1 MLIREPKM
9 AQVHERNTM
18 TESSTAAA
26 GSPATSAG
34 TPQSEHFTRPTGRAA
49 SVYIVGIAVSNFGL
63 FLALLT
69 PVMVSLAFK
78 VEHITSSKEEAT
90 SALGMIMGIGALF
103 ALICNPLVGRL
114 SDRTVSRFGMRRP
127 WMLGGAIVGLAALV
141 LIGVATTTWIVLIGW
156 CIVQAAL
163 NGVLAAST
171 ATVPDQVPVEGRG
184 KVSGIVGLTTPLG
197 ILGGSFLVNFLADDF
212 SRFVV
217 PGVIALILVLFF
229 VFTLKDRVLTEK
241 PAERYGVKEFFGSFV
256 FNPIKHKDFGW
267 TWLTKFLIF
276 FGYAGIATF
285 LPFYLTEK
293 FELNEADA
301 ISTILLA
308 NLASMIAMAVSGPL
322 GGILSDKIGK
332 RRPFVTAAGL
342 IMVVGLVVLA
352 FAPSIAVVV
361 VAQAIIGFGAGSFL
375 SVDTALATQVLPN
388 KVDTAKDLGVLNIAN
403 ALPQSIAPAIAPAI
417 IAFGATTALGG
428 YTLWYLFGALVALSG
443 AVLVYRIKGVK

>member
-1 MLIREPKM
+1 
-9 AQVHERNTM
+9 
-18 TESSTAAA
+18 
-26 GSPATSAG
+26 
-34 TPQSEHFTRPTGRAA
+34 
-49 SVYIVGIAVSNFGL
+49 
-63 FLALLT
+63 
-69 PVMVSLAFK
+69 
-78 VEHITSSKEEAT
+78 
-90 SALGMIMGIGALF
+90 
-103 ALICNPLVGRL
+103 
-114 SDRTVSRFGMRRP
+114 
-127 WMLGGAIVGLAALV
+127 
-141 LIGVATTTWIVLIGW
+141 
-156 CIVQAAL
+156 
-163 NGVLAAST
+163 VLA
-171 ATVPDQVPVEGRG
+171 
-184 KVSGIVGLTTPLG
+184 
-197 ILGGSFLVNFLADDF
+197 
-212 SRFVV
+212 
-217 PGVIALILVLFF
+217 
-229 VFTLKDRVLTEK
+229 EK

-256 FNPIKHKDFGW
+256 FNPIKHNDFGW

-285 LPFYLTEK
+285 LPFYLTDK

-322 GGILSDKIGK
+322 GGILSDRIGK

-403 ALPQSIAPAIAPAI
+403 ALPQSVAPAIAPVI

>member
-1 MLIREPKM
+1 
-9 AQVHERNTM
+9 M
-18 TESSTAAA
+18 TESSTASGAPAA
-26 GSPATSAG
+26 TPSDPGPSAAG
-34 TPQSEHFTRPTGRAA
+34 TPAHGRAPRGFIPGLA
-49 SVYIVGIAVSNFGL
+49 FANFGL
-63 FLALLT
+63 YLALLT
-69 PVMVSLAFK
+69 PVLVSLAFK
-78 VEHITSSKEEAT
+78 VQHITASPEEAT
-90 SALGMIMGIGALF
+90 ASLGMITGVGALF

-114 SDRTVSRFGMRRP
+114 SDRTASRFGMRRP
-127 WMLGGAIVGLAALV
+127 WMLGGVLVGLAAFV
-141 LIGVATTTWIVLIGW
+141 LIGVATSPWIVLIGW
-156 CIVQAAL
+156 CIVQASL

-171 ATVPDQVPVEGRG
+171 ATVPDQVPVERRG
-184 KVSGIVGLTTPLG
+184 KVSGIVGMTTPVA
-197 ILGGSFLVNFLADDF
+197 ILGGSFIVNFLADDF

-217 PGVIALILVLFF
+217 PAVIAVILVVVF
-229 VFTLKDRVLTEK
+229 VLTLKDRVLAEK

-256 FNPIKHKDFGW
+256 FNPVKHKDFGW

-293 FELNEADA
+293 FHLSESAA
-301 ISTILLA
+301 IETILLA
-308 NLASMIAMAVSGPL
+308 NVASTLAMALSGPL

-352 FAPSIAVVV
+352 FAPNIGVVI
-361 VAQAIIGFGAGSFL
+361 VAQAIIGLGTGSFL

-388 KVDTAKDLGVLNIAN
+388 KADTAKDLGVLNIAN
-403 ALPQSIAPAIAPAI
+403 ALPQSIAPAIAPSI

-428 YTLWYLFGALVALSG
+428 YTLWYLLGALVSLAG